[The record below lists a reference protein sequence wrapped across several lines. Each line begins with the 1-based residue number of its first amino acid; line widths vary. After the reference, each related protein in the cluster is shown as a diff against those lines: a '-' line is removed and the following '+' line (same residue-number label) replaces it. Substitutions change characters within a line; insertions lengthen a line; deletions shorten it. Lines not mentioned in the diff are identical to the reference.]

1 MEVAANKMRSP
12 LSFHVAGFHS
22 KSELICISHLQA
34 AHLTSLVHFASA
46 ICLMAVVVHAIMP
59 EDLLLDFKV
68 VSDFFVNLSM
78 PLYCC
83 VVPN

>member
-1 MEVAANKMRSP
+1 M
-12 LSFHVAGFHS
+12 
-22 KSELICISHLQA
+22 
-34 AHLTSLVHFASA
+34 TSLVHFASA